1 MFQVVPNAISEWQLA
16 LNVKRANGPIRLNRK
31 CANNQYFLVDEDPNE
46 QVILLVTGNVKEIE
60 RYIEI
65 HPFKSF
71 LACLLV

>member
-46 QVILLVTGNVKEIE
+46 QVILLITFITQASTKQYKIPVKTA
-60 RYIEI
+60 YY
-65 HPFKSF
+65 FKS
-71 LACLLV
+71 